1 MGKFFLKS
9 LILLL
14 FIIFIF
20 MAYLSYFGIETNK
33 FNTLIQEKANEINQ
47 NVKLDFEKSKIY
59 LNLKE
64 LNLVVKLKK
73 SKVLIQDNEVN
84 LSKLNLYLSIK
95 SFFSSNFLLKRVEIA
110 FAKNHIKDLSKIT
123 NIFVPKI
130 INKQIYK
137 VFSEGEIEGEF
148 FIPFNIDGQIDT
160 GYGFSGK
167 ILDAS
172 FNISK
177 DFNIRNLTAE
187 INHTKDNKANVLNIK
202 ILKGSLLD
210 FKLTDSLFIIKRETG
225 QVEVSSLIKT
235 VGEFNFHKIKKI
247 SNLFNFNFNSINN
260 IEGKLDLETKFD
272 FKLNEKYKIKNL
284 VYSIEGKIPY
294 TEIKFK
300 EKKIIKNFLP
310 EYKDTI
316 IFKDSKIKFIKTKP
330 NNTIELNGL
339 MKTSNGFDIFN
350 IKQIYDYNKRSF
362 NIDGKVDLTNSK
374 VNISK
379 LNYIKDSN
387 KKSEITF
394 SSNFILNSYFN
405 ISNLLF
411 RSDNSKIYIL
421 NLELNKNF
429 EINNFD
435 KVEIKTFKNK
445 NKNNDFLVTKSNKIN
460 ILGEVF
466 DAKPLLKSLYKE
478 DKKKIFS
485 KKFSSEI
492 KINLDKVLAG
502 TNDDVNKFRMIAQIN
517 KGSYDKLSL
526 KGNFK
531 ENEIIEMSIY
541 QIDKDKKTLQVISD
555 RARPF
560 IKNFD
565 FIKGFEGG
573 KLVYESVISKETSS
587 SNLIITDF
595 KVSKVPALTQLL
607 TLASLQGIADTLTGE
622 GIRFDSFEMKTNS
635 KNNIMNIEDALA
647 IGPAVSILLE
657 GYVDKGK
664 TVSLRGTLVPATKL
678 NSIIA
683 SIPLVGN
690 ILVGKKAGDG
700 VVGVSFKMK
709 GPPKNIKT
717 TVNPIKTL
725 TPRFILRA
733 IENIKKN
740 KKEEVK

>member
-73 SKVLIQDNEVN
+73 SKVLIQDNRIN

-110 FAKNHIKDLSKIT
+110 FTKNHIKDLSKIT

-137 VFSEGEIEGEF
+137 IFSEGEIEGEF
-148 FIPFNIDGQIDT
+148 VIPFDIKGQIDT

-177 DFNIRNLTAE
+177 DFNIRNLTAD
-187 INHTKDNKANVLNIK
+187 INHTKDNKTNVVNIK

-210 FKLTDSLFIIKRETG
+210 FKLNDSLFIIKRQVG
-225 QVEVSSLIKT
+225 QIEVSSLIKT
-235 VGEFNFHKIKKI
+235 VGEFNFYKIKKI
-247 SNLFNFNFNSINN
+247 SNFFNFNLNSIDKV
-260 IEGKLDLETKFD
+260 EGKLDLETKFD

-300 EKKIIKNFLP
+300 EKKIIKIFLP

-316 IFKDSKIKFIKTKP
+316 IFKDSKIKFFKTKP

-339 MKTSNGFDIFN
+339 MKTNNGFDSFN

-466 DAKPLLKSLYKE
+466 DAKSLLRSLYKE
-478 DKKKIFS
+478 DKKKFFS
-485 KKFSSEI
+485 KKFSSKI
-492 KINLDKVLAG
+492 KINLDKVLTG

-573 KLVYESVISKETSS
+573 KLVYESVISKDTSS